1 MAPDSQGMPDRICS
15 LSGPEDAVNRAKELI
30 NGILHQRGRNEGLEG
45 AGPPMGSNNGYSGGD
60 FIPNIGSIF
69 FPFDLFPSIVLA
81 WYFHRMVH
89 GVDAH

>member
-1 MAPDSQGMPDRICS
+1 MPDRICS

-69 FPFDLFPSIVLA
+69 FLLIYFLQLFL
-81 WYFHRMVH
+81 H
-89 GVDAH
+89 GIFIEWCME